1 MIEVRE
7 YILRHKLVL
16 ACASVISIIHAV
28 VNVLIAF
35 ILSGMINAA
44 MERDVASLKMYTL
57 FSVMYV
63 STVLVIGTI
72 DNYLQQ
78 LFTQKV
84 MKEIRYD
91 SFHALLNQDYQT
103 FNGKPVGEYISLL
116 TNDMD
121 AIESSYIEALFSIV
135 NSIATFSVA
144 LVSLIYINYL
154 IILFVL
160 LVGGIY
166 ILITS
171 VLSNRITQYKDIWF
185 RSLEN
190 YTTRI
195 KELLSGYEVIS
206 NFDLAETIEKSFCT
220 VNEDESNRK
229 RNFTVKM
236 ENLGVIN
243 LALGQGL
250 ILAILAIGAILVI
263 IDRLLLGDLIA
274 VAQLLINLVTPVVGL
289 VSCLNEMKSSQNIK
303 QQIIRLVN
311 GSSENWQSTGFEIT
325 DFRDKIEFQNVSF
338 SYTGTDQ
345 VLSDISFVIRKNKKY
360 AIIGPSGSGKSTLC
374 KLVMNYFNQYEGKI
388 LLDGHDYREI
398 SDECFSHLF
407 SITQQ
412 NIFLFDGT
420 IKDNITLFGEFDLEQ
435 INEAIQ
441 VAGLQELFIHT
452 GLTLNSV
459 ITENGSQLSGGER
472 QRIAIARSY
481 LMGRSILIFDEA
493 TSALDKEIANEI
505 LTGILKNSNLTC
517 VTITHKINEVDQSL
531 YDEIWEIRDGRINNV
546 LSYEYL

>member
-135 NSIATFSVA
+135 NSIATFFSCISV
-144 LVSLIYINYL
+144 INIHKLSDYSF
-154 IILFVL
+154 FVL

-250 ILAILAIGAILVI
+250 ILCYPCNWCHIG
-263 IDRLLLGDLIA
+263 
-274 VAQLLINLVTPVVGL
+274 
-289 VSCLNEMKSSQNIK
+289 
-303 QQIIRLVN
+303 
-311 GSSENWQSTGFEIT
+311 
-325 DFRDKIEFQNVSF
+325 
-338 SYTGTDQ
+338 
-345 VLSDISFVIRKNKKY
+345 
-360 AIIGPSGSGKSTLC
+360 
-374 KLVMNYFNQYEGKI
+374 
-388 LLDGHDYREI
+388 DY
-398 SDECFSHLF
+398 
-407 SITQQ
+407 
-412 NIFLFDGT
+412 
-420 IKDNITLFGEFDLEQ
+420 
-435 INEAIQ
+435 
-441 VAGLQELFIHT
+441 
-452 GLTLNSV
+452 
-459 ITENGSQLSGGER
+459 
-472 QRIAIARSY
+472 
-481 LMGRSILIFDEA
+481 
-493 TSALDKEIANEI
+493 
-505 LTGILKNSNLTC
+505 
-517 VTITHKINEVDQSL
+517 
-531 YDEIWEIRDGRINNV
+531 
-546 LSYEYL
+546 